1 MDRLLRPDRFT
12 TEPSEPESEKR
23 YKHWKITLQNYLAT
37 SLTLP
42 NEGDEPGLAAHN
54 QKKLYALHNNVSHT
68 IYELISDSVSYD
80 AAIQDLDNVY
90 IKPRSEIYN
99 RHKLMTSRQEPL
111 QTIDSFLQSLEKIS
125 KTCNFMAGTAE
136 EYRKQYVRDAF
147 INGIS
152 SAPIRQRLLENN
164 TLTLDAAFQQARS
177 LEQAQTQAASYE
189 NNVVASLT
197 GVNERCHQQ
206 QLQPPLPQQLV
217 PHNIGDNHLS
227 AANGSTKK
235 NDKCFF
241 CGNARHP
248 RKRCPARDA
257 TCNNYQKKGNFAIV
271 CRSDRAPPSSA
282 SIAMPAAPA
291 LGAILDDLPHLL

>member
-1 MDRLLRPDRFT
+1 MDRLLRPERFA

-37 SLTLP
+37 SLTTP
-42 NEGDEPGLAAHN
+42 AEGDGPGLVAYN
-54 QKKLYALHNNVSHT
+54 QKKLYALHNSVSHT
-68 IYELISDSVSYD
+68 IYELISDNNSYD
-80 AAIQDLDNVY
+80 AAIASLDNVY

-125 KTCNFMAGTAE
+125 KTCNFAAATAE

-197 GVNERCHQQ
+197 GINERSHQQ
-206 QLQPPLPQQLV
+206 QLQPPPPPQQLL
-217 PHNIGDNHLS
+217 PHDNNHLG
-227 AANGSTKK
+227 AANNFSKK

-257 TCNNYQKKGNFAIV
+257 TCNNCQKKGHFAVV
-271 CRSDRAPPSSA
+271 CRSDPAPPSSA
-282 SIAMPAAPA
+282 SGAMPAASA
-291 LGAILDDLPHLL
+291 LGAMPDDLPHLL